1 MVGGNYAEARIGVF
15 MDIEKLK
22 VTIDKT
28 ETVENLWKIG
38 EKIFAKNDNAV
49 CAVTYLIE
57 RAYALGKKEIEKRI
71 IPTINLDT

>member
-1 MVGGNYAEARIGVF
+1 MVGGNYAEAIIGVF

-49 CAVTYLIE
+49 CVVTYLIE
-57 RAYALGKKEIEKRI
+57 RAYALGMKEIEKRI
-71 IPTINLDT
+71 IPTINLDI